1 MIVRTGGLP
10 PSLRSCRLRPERLAL
25 QVLQEHAYDSNG
37 NITCD
42 PLRCFEIRYNLLNL
56 ATEVIGH
63 DPEDTAAE
71 GTLLSE
77 TVYYADGTRAGVT
90 TPDDGYWTTRYIG
103 SLIYEGEPGRETLE
117 GIVTDVSSIFM
128 QVDPM
133 AEKYY
138 GMTSYGYCAGNPV
151 MMVDNLGSQPQSIAY
166 EVVKT
171 FSKKGIQHYLFLSV
185 APLCAPLSAVLLA
198 GGMVV
203 GDTPITEFSEDD
215 TEGKT
220 TNQDG
225 DDVSGDSTD
234 TEVDFPSSSDEVN
247 STGGTKIPDSELTPP
262 DKRGHA
268 PKGKDGYPIELHHRG
283 QSQDGPL
290 DEMTRTQHRG
300 VGNFKKNHSNVGTEK
315 SKINR
320 NESNRERREYRKK
333 YWDNGRFG
341 NGNSDG
347 GSH

>member
-1 MIVRTGGLP
+1 MRSTRPISRHAQRPSSQHTHAQRRSTTLAASSATLNDPAQLSQKTETNLSEDILVSVYYVRWSCVRNLLIVRTGGLP

-71 GTLLSE
+71 GTLLCE

-138 GMTSYGYCAGNPV
+138 GMTPYGYCAGNPV
-151 MMVDNLGSQPQSIAY
+151 MMVDDLGSQPQSIAY

-185 APLCAPLSAVLLA
+185 APLCAPFECCS
-198 GGMVV
+198 
-203 GDTPITEFSEDD
+203 FS
-215 TEGKT
+215 
-220 TNQDG
+220 
-225 DDVSGDSTD
+225 
-234 TEVDFPSSSDEVN
+234 
-247 STGGTKIPDSELTPP
+247 
-262 DKRGHA
+262 R
-268 PKGKDGYPIELHHRG
+268 
-283 QSQDGPL
+283 
-290 DEMTRTQHRG
+290 
-300 VGNFKKNHSNVGTEK
+300 
-315 SKINR
+315 
-320 NESNRERREYRKK
+320 
-333 YWDNGRFG
+333 WNG
-341 NGNSDG
+341 SW
-347 GSH
+347 